1 MITLS
6 SKEKIM
12 LENHLNSIIGNPTS
26 FDNQKSIMGDDGFC
40 LWCEEWELIEMLK
53 YLFNGKEVYDRDPP
67 PNRLKK
73 STVWS
78 KEAIEQKVIQDLDA
92 MDSVEQIITYF
103 NMRRNKFNEST

>member
-6 SKEKIM
+6 SKEKIT
-12 LENHLNSIIGNPTS
+12 LENHLNSIIGNPTP
-26 FDNQKSIMGDDGFC
+26 FDKQKSVIGEDGFC

-73 STVWS
+73 STIWS
-78 KEAIEQKVIQDLDA
+78 KEAIEQKVIQDLGTMESID
-92 MDSVEQIITYF
+92 QIVNYFIT
-103 NMRRNKFNEST
+103 RRNNFNEST